1 MLHRVPYSAAQP
13 GLFVHVP
20 ESYISQVMRQV
31 ADISELKMTLLT
43 YYLLARSHEYPGH
56 VTHGDLV
63 LRAASLLGLDEESC
77 VAGMEG
83 AVARGVFMKTP
94 LSLDGRTVIAYF
106 ANLEADIEAIEQLK
120 SKGAAGGQAAIAART
135 PNIFELYEQN
145 IGIITP
151 MMAEELKDAQRAYPA
166 EWIEEAFR
174 EAVKGRKQNWKY
186 VSRILERWSA
196 EGKGSG
202 AYRPGA
208 LPDDPDKYVKGRYGR
223 VVRR

>member
-1 MLHRVPYSAAQP
+1 MMHRVPYSAAQP
-13 GLFVHVP
+13 GSFVFVP
-20 ESYISQVMRQV
+20 ETYVGQVMRQV
-31 ADISELKMTLLT
+31 SDTVELKVTLLMFH
-43 YYLLARSHEYPGH
+43 LLTKSREYPGYVPH
-56 VTHGDLV
+56 ADLV
-63 LRAASLLGLDEESC
+63 LRAASLLGVDEAAC
-77 VAGMEG
+77 VEG
-83 AVARGVFMKTP
+83 IQSAVARGVFIRTS
-94 LSLDGRTVIAYF
+94 LSVDGAEVTAYL

-120 SKGAAGGQAAIAART
+120 AKAAPGRSGETVSRS

-186 VSRILERWSA
+186 VSRILERWTS

-202 AYRPGA
+202 AHRPGTV
-208 LPDDPDKYVKGRYGR
+208 PDDPDKYVKGRYGR

>member
-1 MLHRVPYSAAQP
+1 ML
-13 GLFVHVP
+13 GMD
-20 ESYISQVMRQV
+20 ES
-31 ADISELKMTLLT
+31 
-43 YYLLARSHEYPGH
+43 
-56 VTHGDLV
+56 
-63 LRAASLLGLDEESC
+63 SC
-77 VAGMEG
+77 EKGIEA
-83 AVARGVFMKTP
+83 AVARGVFLTAQ
-94 LSLDGRTVIAYF
+94 LSLEGKAVTAYF
-106 ANLEADIEAIEQLK
+106 ANLEADVEAIEQLK
-120 SKGAAGGQAAIAART
+120 TNSLSGTMGATVKRT

-151 MMAEELKDAQRAYPA
+151 MMAEELKDAQRAYPE

-208 LPDDPDKYVKGRYGR
+208 VTDDPDKYVKGRFGR
-223 VVRR
+223 IVRR